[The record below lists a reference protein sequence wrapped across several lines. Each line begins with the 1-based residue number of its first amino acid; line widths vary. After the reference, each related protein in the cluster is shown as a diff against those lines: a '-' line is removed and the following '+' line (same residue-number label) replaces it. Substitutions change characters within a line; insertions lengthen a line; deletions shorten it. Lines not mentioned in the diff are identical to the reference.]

1 MKEKPEFTYGGH
13 NKFLQQAN
21 KMFFFHSEN
30 MWLRETEYLVETMH

>member
-21 KMFFFHSEN
+21 NFFVHSEN